1 MFEQWRLEK
10 ELQSLKDLNK
20 QLQEA
25 SNLEE
30 RMTVID
36 RSNKHVHSM
45 FGRFSYSGTFVNPVI
60 ALAMQVLEKSDL
72 YLLKCMVASGQEH
85 VLDAPSDMLSTLAGA
100 RADKVK
106 DDAKFELSSDD
117 CSLASPA
124 KKKMD
129 QEEVMQNGHVSNAGT
144 IIESITQS
152 LQSLVRML
160 ERMDRFYDS
169 IGGIIG

>member
-1 MFEQWRLEK
+1 
-10 ELQSLKDLNK
+10 
-20 QLQEA
+20 
-25 SNLEE
+25 
-30 RMTVID
+30 
-36 RSNKHVHSM
+36 M

-85 VLDAPSDMLSTLAGA
+85 VLDAPSDMLSTLVGA
-100 RADKVK
+100 SADKVK
-106 DDAKFELSSDD
+106 DTKFELSSDD

-144 IIESITQS
+144 IVESMTRS